1 MESPHVSRRAR
12 RGPLLAA
19 ALAALALA
27 AAGCGALG
35 YTSGDA
41 DKQNGKELFVKGAN
55 GKPSCGSCHILA
67 DAGTTGTIGPNLDA
81 AFRQALKVGMTE
93 GTIRQVVR
101 GQIAYAI
108 DQPSSGSPGMPKRLV
123 TGDDARDVAA
133 YVASAVVKDNSAAAN
148 AAAAPAAAPS
158 PPAAGSSSGSGAG
171 DATTAAGKKVF
182 PTQVVASPA
191 TRSRTRAR
199 PERSDQIWTS
209 WPQTPRRRGWHPPP
223 TSSSRSSTRT
233 PTSRRG
239 SLRASCHRTSR
250 PP

>member
-1 MESPHVSRRAR
+1 
-12 RGPLLAA
+12 
-19 ALAALALA
+19 
-27 AAGCGALG
+27 
-35 YTSGDA
+35 
-41 DKQNGKELFVKGAN
+41 
-55 GKPSCGSCHILA
+55 
-67 DAGTTGTIGPNLDA
+67 
-81 AFRQALKVGMTE
+81 MTE

-182 PTQVVASPA
+182 TDAGGCVACHTLKDAGATGTVGPDLDKLAADAKTAGLAPAAYVKQSILDPDAYVAPGFAKGVMPPDFKTTLTAKQIADVVAYIVA
-191 TRSRTRAR
+191 VAGT
-199 PERSDQIWTS
+199 
-209 WPQTPRRRGWHPPP
+209 
-223 TSSSRSSTRT
+223 
-233 PTSRRG
+233 
-239 SLRASCHRTSR
+239 
-250 PP
+250 